1 MQTMV
6 SHFRLIP
13 QPACQS
19 RLEIVRVLGPWNE
32 EGGEQIHWEMRSTPF
47 ISPLLSNE
55 ACMSTGALQNTSTT
69 VTPEMPSPLLA
80 GFHMYRSTT
89 DLQLQARERLLQQI
103 RDCDVMIDLNAVMI
117 ARLTMHGG
125 RS

>member
-19 RLEIVRVLGPWNE
+19 RLEIVRALGPWNE

-47 ISPLLSNE
+47 ISPLPSNE
-55 ACMSTGALQNTSTT
+55 ACMSTGALQTTSTT
-69 VTPEMPSPLLA
+69 VTPEMPSPSLA
-80 GFHMYRSTT
+80 GFHRSTT
-89 DLQLQARERLLQQI
+89 DFQLQARERLLQRI
-103 RDCDVMIDLNAVMI
+103 RDLDIMIDLNAVMI